1 MKKQKKSEREILSIL
16 AKEIH
21 NSSGYIGGEIVS
33 RRKKSLEYYLGNPLG
48 NEQEGRSQVVSND
61 VMDTVESL
69 MPSLMKIFTSGDNVF
84 ACEGTGPEDEEM
96 ARQASDYLNHIFLK
110 DNNGFK
116 VLYTAFKDA
125 LIQKNGILK
134 VYWDDSQKTERE
146 EYTRLTEDEFTD
158 LIENHEVSVTH
169 HTEYKE
175 EITDDAG
182 KEIDKINLHDVVI
195 HRTKLYGK
203 VRIDPVPPEE
213 FLIERRCK
221 DIDSANFVAHRVN
234 KTKSELVEMGYDPDL
249 VYSLPTG
256 NSENFSEDV
265 FVRHQN
271 IDFGSGESSGDKS
284 TDTVLIHECY
294 IRMDADGDGKAE
306 LLKVCVAGDGKKLLD
321 VMEVDTIPFIS
332 MTPVIMPHR
341 FHGRSIAELVED
353 IQLIKSTVMRQML
366 DNMYLTN
373 NNRVAIQDGQVAMDD
388 LLTNR
393 PGGIVRTKQPPQNV
407 MMPIQAQPITEQAS
421 GMLSYLDSVKE
432 SRTGVSKTSQGL
444 NADSLN
450 NKTATGMNQVLTQSQ
465 MRMELIARIFAETG
479 VKDLA
484 LKIFELICKYQQKEK
499 IVRIRGKYIPMRPYE
514 WKDRV
519 NVTIHVGLGTGSKE
533 QQLIL
538 INAILERQMQAI
550 NLQQN
555 VFGPMVNLRNIYNS
569 LKKMVEN
576 AGLNSIEPFFMDP
589 DVGQAQMPQLPPKP
603 PTEFEKVTLA
613 QVQGENQRAQLK
625 AETEVKRI
633 EAMMRQHLL
642 DFELK
647 IKEIELK
654 YGSKIDELELKRRS
668 MLEQEDLKSSGN
680 LMKEIVKGQDQFF
693 NTQQQINGQQGKTSK
708 GRQESRAAPKRSPA

>member
-1 MKKQKKSEREILSIL
+1 MKKSKQEILSVL
-16 AKEIH
+16 SREIH
-21 NSSGYIGGEIVS
+21 NASGYIGGELVA
-33 RRKKSLEYYLGNPLG
+33 RRKKSLEYYLGMPLG

-84 ACEGTGPEDEEM
+84 QCEGVGPEDEEM
-96 ARQASDYLNHIFLK
+96 ARQASDYINHVFLK
-110 DNNGFK
+110 ENNGFTA
-116 VLYTAFKDA
+116 LYCAFKDA

-134 VYWDDSQKTERE
+134 VYWDSANKTERE
-146 EYTRLTEDEFTD
+146 EYTRLTDDEFND
-158 LIENHEVSVTH
+158 LVSDSQVEVKNHS
-169 HTEYKE
+169 EYE
-175 EITDDAG
+175 ESITDDRG
-182 KEIDKINLHDVVI
+182 QEIDKVTLHDVVI
-195 HRTKLYGK
+195 HRTSLYGGVK
-203 VRIDPVPPEE
+203 IEPVPPEE

-221 DIDSANFVAHRVN
+221 DLHSANFVCHRTN
-234 KTKSELVEMGYDPDL
+234 KTKTELVEMGFDPD
-249 VYSLPTG
+249 VVEGLPTG
-256 NSENFSEDV
+256 DPDFYTEDK

-271 IDFGSGESSGDKS
+271 VDFSHGDNTGDTS
-284 TDTVLIHECY
+284 TEDVLIHECY
-294 IRMDADGDGKAE
+294 VKMDLDDDGKAE
-306 LLKVCVAGDGKKLLD
+306 LVKIIVAGDGKHLLD
-321 VMEVDTIPFIS
+321 IEEIDTIPFIS

-421 GMLSYLDSVKE
+421 GMLAYLDAVKE
-432 SRTGVSKTSQGL
+432 TRTGVSRTSQGL
-444 NADSLN
+444 NSDSLN

-484 LKIFELICKYQQKEK
+484 LKIFELVCKYQNKEK

-519 NVTIHVGLGTGSKE
+519 NVTVHVGLGSGSKE
-533 QQLIL
+533 QQLIMV
-538 INAILERQMQAI
+538 NAILERQMQAI

-555 VFGPMVNLRNIYNS
+555 VYGPMVNLRNIYNS
-569 LKKMVEN
+569 LKKLVEN
-576 AGLNSIEPFFMDP
+576 AGLNNVEPFFMDP
-589 DVGQAQMPQLPPKP
+589 DVGASQMPPLPPKP

-633 EAMMRQHLL
+633 ESTMRESLL

-647 IKEIELK
+647 IKELELQ

-668 MLEQEDLKSSGN
+668 MLEQTDLSKSGD
-680 LMKEIVKGQDQFF
+680 LMKEIIKGQGQFF
-693 NTQQQINGQQGKTSK
+693 NGQRQTNTEG
-708 GRQESRAAPKRSPA
+708 QESRTTPQRSPSKNSI

>member
-1 MKKQKKSEREILSIL
+1 MKSKQEILSVL
-16 AKEIH
+16 NREIS
-21 NSSGYIGGEIVS
+21 NASGFVGGELVS
-33 RRKKSLEYYLGNPLG
+33 RRKKSLEYYLGMPLG
-48 NEQEGRSQVVSND
+48 NEQEGRSQVISND

-84 ACEGTGPEDEEM
+84 ACEGVGPEDEEM

-110 DNNGFK
+110 ENNGFTA
-116 VLYTAFKDA
+116 LYTAFKDA

-134 VYWDDSQKTERE
+134 VYWDDSSKTERE
-146 EYTRLTEDEFTD
+146 EYTRLTDDEFTD
-158 LIENHEVSVTH
+158 LVEDSEVSVTH
-169 HTEYKE
+169 HSEYKE
-175 EITDDAG
+175 PITDDRG
-182 KEIDKINLHDVVI
+182 KEIDKVSLHDVVI
-195 HRTKLYGK
+195 HRTKLYGR

-234 KTKSELVEMGYDPDL
+234 KTKTELIEMGYHPDV

-256 NSENFSEDV
+256 DGETYSEDK

-271 IDFGSGESSGDKS
+271 IDFGRGESTGDKS
-284 TDTVLIHECY
+284 TDMVLIHECY
-294 IRMDADGDGKAE
+294 IRMDADGDGIAE

-321 VMEVDTIPFIS
+321 VTEVDTIPFIS

-373 NNRVAIQDGQVAMDD
+373 NNRVAVQDGQVAMDD

-421 GMLSYLDSVKE
+421 GMLGYLDSVKE

-444 NADSLN
+444 SADALN

-484 LKIFELICKYQQKEK
+484 LKMFELVCKYQQKEK

-538 INAILERQMQAI
+538 LNAILERQMQAI

-569 LKKMVEN
+569 LKKLVEN

-589 DVGQAQMPQLPPKP
+589 DVGAAQMPQLPPKP

-625 AETEVKRI
+625 AQVEEKRI
-633 EAMMRQHLL
+633 EAQMRQELL
-642 DFELK
+642 EFELK
-647 IKEIELK
+647 IKEIELQ
-654 YGSKIDELELKRRS
+654 YGTKIDELELKRRS
-668 MLEQEDLKSSGN
+668 MLEQTDLQKSGD
-680 LMKEIVKGQDQFF
+680 LMKEIIKGQQQFF
-693 NTQQQINGQQGKTSK
+693 NGKGQTNTPGETS
-708 GRQESRAAPKRSPA
+708 RSAPKRSPAKTGV

>member
-1 MKKQKKSEREILSIL
+1 MKKSKQEILSVL
-16 AKEIH
+16 SREIH
-21 NSSGYIGGEIVS
+21 NASGYIGGELVA
-33 RRKKSLEYYLGNPLG
+33 RRKKSLEYYLGMPLG

-84 ACEGTGPEDEEM
+84 QCEGVGPEDEEM
-96 ARQASDYLNHIFLK
+96 ARQASDYINHVLLK
-110 DNNGFK
+110 ENNGFTA
-116 VLYTAFKDA
+116 LYCAFKDA

-134 VYWDDSQKTERE
+134 VYWDSANKTERE
-146 EYTRLTEDEFTD
+146 EYTRLTDDEFND
-158 LIENHEVSVTH
+158 LVSDSQVEVKNHS
-169 HTEYKE
+169 EYE
-175 EITDDAG
+175 ESITDDRG
-182 KEIDKINLHDVVI
+182 QEIDKVTLHDVVI
-195 HRTKLYGK
+195 HRTSLYGGVK
-203 VRIDPVPPEE
+203 IEPVPPEE

-221 DIDSANFVAHRVN
+221 DLHSANFVCHRTN
-234 KTKSELVEMGYDPDL
+234 KTKTELVEMGFDPD
-249 VYSLPTG
+249 VVEGLPTG
-256 NSENFSEDV
+256 DPDFYTEDK

-271 IDFGSGESSGDKS
+271 VDFSHGDNTGDTS
-284 TDTVLIHECY
+284 TEDVLIHECY
-294 IRMDADGDGKAE
+294 VKMDLDDDGKAE
-306 LLKVCVAGDGKKLLD
+306 LVKIIVAGDGKHLLD
-321 VMEVDTIPFIS
+321 IEEIDTIPFIS

-421 GMLSYLDSVKE
+421 GMLAYLDAVKE
-432 SRTGVSKTSQGL
+432 TRTGVSRTSQGL
-444 NADSLN
+444 NSDSLN

-484 LKIFELICKYQQKEK
+484 LKIFELVCKYQNKEK

-519 NVTIHVGLGTGSKE
+519 NVTVHVGLGSGSKE
-533 QQLIL
+533 QQLIMV
-538 INAILERQMQAI
+538 NAILERQMQAI

-555 VFGPMVNLRNIYNS
+555 VYGPMVNLRNIYNS
-569 LKKMVEN
+569 LKKLVEN
-576 AGLNSIEPFFMDP
+576 AGLNNVEPFFMDP
-589 DVGQAQMPQLPPKP
+589 DVGASQMPPLPPKP

-633 EAMMRQHLL
+633 ESTMRESLL

-647 IKEIELK
+647 IKELELQ

-668 MLEQEDLKSSGN
+668 MLEQTDLSKSGD
-680 LMKEIVKGQDQFF
+680 LMKEIIKGQGQFF
-693 NTQQQINGQQGKTSK
+693 NGQRQTNTEG
-708 GRQESRAAPKRSPA
+708 QESRTTPQRSPSKNSI

>member
-134 VYWDDSQKTERE
+134 VYWDDSDKTERE
-146 EYTRLTEDEFTD
+146 EYTRLTDDEFND
-158 LIENHEVSVTH
+158 LVSDAEVKVKN
-169 HTEYKE
+169 HTEYE
-175 EITDDAG
+175 DPITDEKG
-182 KEIDKINLHDVVI
+182 KEIDNIPLHDVVI
-195 HRTKLYGK
+195 HRTKYYGR

-294 IRMDADGDGKAE
+294 IKMDADGDGKAE

-450 NKTATGMNQVLTQSQ
+450 NSTATGMNQVLTQSQ

-589 DVGQAQMPQLPPKP
+589 DVGAAQMPQLPPKP

-633 EAMMRQHLL
+633 EAQMRQNLL

-668 MLEQEDLKSSGN
+668 MMEQEDLKTSGN

-693 NTQQQINGQQGKTSK
+693 NTHQQINGQQGKTSQ
-708 GRQESRAAPKRSPA
+708 GRQESRTTPKRSPA

>member
-1 MKKQKKSEREILSIL
+1 MKKSKQEILSVL
-16 AKEIH
+16 SREIH
-21 NSSGYIGGEIVS
+21 NASGYIGGELVA
-33 RRKKSLEYYLGNPLG
+33 RRKKSLEYYLGMPLG

-69 MPSLMKIFTSGDNVF
+69 MPSLMKILTSGDNVF
-84 ACEGTGPEDEEM
+84 QCEGVGPEDEEM
-96 ARQASDYLNHIFLK
+96 ARQASDYINHVFLK
-110 DNNGFK
+110 ENNGFTA
-116 VLYTAFKDA
+116 LYCAFKDA

-134 VYWDDSQKTERE
+134 VYWDSSNKTERE
-146 EYTRLTEDEFTD
+146 EYTRLTDDEFND
-158 LIENHEVSVTH
+158 LVSDSQVEVKNHS
-169 HTEYKE
+169 EYE
-175 EITDDAG
+175 ESITDDRG
-182 KEIDKINLHDVVI
+182 QEIDKVTLHDVVI
-195 HRTKLYGK
+195 HRTSLYGGVK
-203 VRIDPVPPEE
+203 IEPVPPEE

-221 DIDSANFVAHRVN
+221 DLHSANFVCHRTN
-234 KTKSELVEMGYDPDL
+234 KTKTELVEMGFDPD
-249 VYSLPTG
+249 VVEGLPTG
-256 NSENFSEDV
+256 DPDFYTEDK

-271 IDFGSGESSGDKS
+271 VDFSHGDNTGDTS
-284 TDTVLIHECY
+284 TEDVLIHECY
-294 IRMDADGDGKAE
+294 VKMDLDDDGKAE
-306 LLKVCVAGDGKKLLD
+306 LVKIIVAGDGKHLLD
-321 VMEVDTIPFIS
+321 IEEIDTIPFIS

-421 GMLSYLDSVKE
+421 GMLAYLDAVKE
-432 SRTGVSKTSQGL
+432 TRTGVTRTSQGL
-444 NADSLN
+444 NSDSLN

-484 LKIFELICKYQQKEK
+484 LKIFELVCKYQNKEK
-499 IVRIRGKYIPMRPYE
+499 IVRIRGKYVPMRPYE

-519 NVTIHVGLGTGSKE
+519 NVTVHVGLGSGSKE
-533 QQLIL
+533 QQLIMV
-538 INAILERQMQAI
+538 NAILERQMQAI

-555 VFGPMVNLRNIYNS
+555 VYGPMVNLRNIYNS
-569 LKKMVEN
+569 LKKLVEN
-576 AGLNSIEPFFMDP
+576 AGLNNVEPFFMDP
-589 DVGQAQMPQLPPKP
+589 DVGASQMPPLPPKP

-633 EAMMRQHLL
+633 ESNMRESLL

-647 IKEIELK
+647 IKELELQ

-668 MLEQEDLKSSGN
+668 MLEQTDLSKSGD
-680 LMKEIVKGQDQFF
+680 LMKEIIKGQGQFF
-693 NTQQQINGQQGKTSK
+693 NGQRQTNTEG
-708 GRQESRAAPKRSPA
+708 QESRTTPQRSPSKNSI

>member
-1 MKKQKKSEREILSIL
+1 MKSKEEILRVLSS
-16 AKEIH
+16 EIH
-21 NSSGYIGGEIVS
+21 QASGYIGGELVA
-33 RRKKSLEYYLGNPLG
+33 RRKKSLEYYLGMPLG

-61 VMDTVESL
+61 VLDTVESL
-69 MPSLMKIFTSGDNVF
+69 MPSLMKIFTAGDNVF
-84 ACEGTGPEDEEM
+84 ECEGVGPEDEEM
-96 ARQASDYLNHIFLK
+96 ARQCSDYLNYIFYK
-110 DNNGFK
+110 QNNGFLA
-116 VLYTAFKDA
+116 LYSAFKDA

-134 VYWDDSQKTERE
+134 VFWDNSQKTERE
-146 EYTRLTEDEFTD
+146 EYTRLTDDEFND
-158 LIENHEVSVTH
+158 LVENAEVKVTAH
-169 HTEYKE
+169 SEYE
-175 EITDDAG
+175 ESITDDRG
-182 KEIDKINLHDVVI
+182 KEIDKIKLHDVVI
-195 HRTKLYGK
+195 HRTKLYGQ
-203 VRIDPVPPEE
+203 VRIEPVPPEE

-221 DIDSANFVAHRVN
+221 SIDSANFVCHRTQ
-234 KTKSELVEMGYDPDL
+234 KTKSELIEMGYDADL
-249 VYSLPTG
+249 VASLPTG
-256 NSENFSEDV
+256 DTDYYTEDK

-271 IDFGSGESSGDKS
+271 VDFSHGQTDGDESTQD
-284 TDTVLIHECY
+284 VLIHESY
-294 IRMDADGDGKAE
+294 IRMDADEDGVAE
-306 LLKVCVAGDGKKLLD
+306 LLKVTTAGEATKLLD
-321 VMEVDTIPFIS
+321 IEEVDNMPFIS

-421 GMLSYLDSVKE
+421 GMLGYLDAVKE
-432 SRTGVSKTSQGL
+432 SRTGVTKTAQGL
-444 NADSLN
+444 NSDSLN

-479 VKDLA
+479 VRDLG
-484 LKIFELICKYQQKEK
+484 LKLFELICKYQQKEK

-519 NVTIHVGLGTGSKE
+519 NVTVRVGLGTGSKE

-538 INAILERQMQAI
+538 INAILEKQMQAI

-555 VFGPMVNLRNIYNS
+555 VYGPMVNLRNVYNS
-569 LKKMVEN
+569 LKKLVEN

-589 DVGQAQMPQLPPKP
+589 EVGAAQMPPLPPKP

-613 QVQGENQRAQLK
+613 QVQGENQRAAMK
-625 AETEVKRI
+625 NNVEMKRI
-633 EAMMRQHLL
+633 EAQMRKELL

-647 IKEIELK
+647 IKDLELK
-654 YGSKIDELELKRRS
+654 YGTKIDELELKRRS
-668 MLEQEDLKSSGN
+668 MLEQADLNKSGE
-680 LMKEIVKGQDQFF
+680 LMKEIIKGQGQFF
-693 NTQQQINGQQGKTSK
+693 NGQGNTDKA
-708 GRQESRAAPKRSPA
+708 GQESRTATERSPAKDSI

>member
-1 MKKQKKSEREILSIL
+1 MKKSKQEILSVL
-16 AKEIH
+16 SREIH
-21 NSSGYIGGEIVS
+21 NASGYIGGELVA
-33 RRKKSLEYYLGNPLG
+33 RRKKSLEYYLGMPLG

-84 ACEGTGPEDEEM
+84 QCEGVGPEDEEM
-96 ARQASDYLNHIFLK
+96 ARQASDYINHVFLK
-110 DNNGFK
+110 ENNGFTA
-116 VLYTAFKDA
+116 LYCAFKDA

-134 VYWDDSQKTERE
+134 VYWDSANKTERE
-146 EYTRLTEDEFTD
+146 EYTRLTDDEFND
-158 LIENHEVSVTH
+158 LVSDSQVEVKNHS
-169 HTEYKE
+169 EYE
-175 EITDDAG
+175 ESITDDRG
-182 KEIDKINLHDVVI
+182 QEIDKVTLHDVVI
-195 HRTKLYGK
+195 HRTSLYGGVK
-203 VRIDPVPPEE
+203 IEPVPPEE

-221 DIDSANFVAHRVN
+221 DLHSANFVCHRTN
-234 KTKSELVEMGYDPDL
+234 KTKTELVEMGFDPD
-249 VYSLPTG
+249 VVEGLPTG
-256 NSENFSEDV
+256 DPDFYTEDK

-271 IDFGSGESSGDKS
+271 VDFSHGDNTGDTS
-284 TDTVLIHECY
+284 TEDVLIHECY
-294 IRMDADGDGKAE
+294 VKMDLDDDGKAE
-306 LLKVCVAGDGKKLLD
+306 LVKIIVAGDGKHLLD
-321 VMEVDTIPFIS
+321 IEEIDTIPFIS

-421 GMLSYLDSVKE
+421 GMLAYLDAVKE
-432 SRTGVSKTSQGL
+432 TRTGVTRTSQGL
-444 NADSLN
+444 NSDSLN

-484 LKIFELICKYQQKEK
+484 LKIFELVCKYQNKEK
-499 IVRIRGKYIPMRPYE
+499 IVRIRGKYVPMRPYE

-519 NVTIHVGLGTGSKE
+519 NVTVHVGLGSGSKE
-533 QQLIL
+533 QQLIMV
-538 INAILERQMQAI
+538 NAILERQMQAI

-555 VFGPMVNLRNIYNS
+555 VYGPMVNLRNIYNS
-569 LKKMVEN
+569 LKKLVEN
-576 AGLNSIEPFFMDP
+576 AGLNNVEPFFMDP
-589 DVGQAQMPQLPPKP
+589 DVGASQMPPLPPKP

-633 EAMMRQHLL
+633 ESTMRESLL

-647 IKEIELK
+647 IKELELQ

-668 MLEQEDLKSSGN
+668 MLEQTDLSKSGD
-680 LMKEIVKGQDQFF
+680 LMKEIIKGQGQFF
-693 NTQQQINGQQGKTSK
+693 NGQRQTNTEG
-708 GRQESRAAPKRSPA
+708 QESRTTPQRSPSKNSI

>member
-1 MKKQKKSEREILSIL
+1 MKKSKQEILSVL
-16 AKEIH
+16 SKEIH
-21 NSSGYIGGEIVS
+21 NASGYIGGELVA
-33 RRKKSLEYYLGNPLG
+33 RRKKSLEYYLGMPLG

-69 MPSLMKIFTSGDNVF
+69 MPSLMKIFTSRDNVF
-84 ACEGTGPEDEEM
+84 QCEGVGPEDEEM
-96 ARQASDYLNHIFLK
+96 ARQASDYINHIFLK
-110 DNNGFK
+110 ENNGF
-116 VLYTAFKDA
+116 VSLYCAFKDA

-134 VYWDDSQKTERE
+134 VYWDNSNKTERE
-146 EYTRLTEDEFTD
+146 EYTRLTDDEFND
-158 LIENHEVSVTH
+158 LVSDSQVEVKNHS
-169 HTEYKE
+169 EYE
-175 EITDDAG
+175 ESITDDRG
-182 KEIDKINLHDVVI
+182 QEIDKVTLHDVVI
-195 HRTKLYGK
+195 HRTSLYGGVK
-203 VRIDPVPPEE
+203 IEPVPPEE

-221 DIDSANFVAHRVN
+221 DLHSANFVCHRTN
-234 KTKSELVEMGYDPDL
+234 KTKTELVEMGFDPEI
-249 VYSLPTG
+249 VEGLPTG
-256 NSENFSEDV
+256 DPDFYTEDK

-271 IDFGSGESSGDKS
+271 VDFSHADNTGDK
-284 TDTVLIHECY
+284 TTEDVLIHECY
-294 IRMDADGDGKAE
+294 IKMDLNGDGKAE
-306 LLKVCVAGDGKKLLD
+306 LVKIIVAGDGKQLLD
-321 VMEVDTIPFIS
+321 IEEIDTIPFIS

-373 NNRVAIQDGQVAMDD
+373 NNRVAIQDGQVSMDD

-421 GMLSYLDSVKE
+421 GMLAYLDAVKE
-432 SRTGVSKTSQGL
+432 TRTGVSKTSQGL
-444 NADSLN
+444 NSDSLN

-484 LKIFELICKYQQKEK
+484 LKIFELVCKYQNKEK
-499 IVRIRGKYIPMRPYE
+499 IVRIRGKYVPMRPYE

-519 NVTIHVGLGTGSKE
+519 NVTVHVGLGSGSKE
-533 QQLIL
+533 QQLIMV
-538 INAILERQMQAI
+538 NAILERQMQAI

-555 VFGPMVNLRNIYNS
+555 VYGPMVNLRNIYNS
-569 LKKMVEN
+569 LKKLVEN
-576 AGLNSIEPFFMDP
+576 AGLNSVEPFFMDP
-589 DVGQAQMPQLPPKP
+589 DVGASQMPPLPPKP

-625 AETEVKRI
+625 ANTEVKRI
-633 EAMMRQHLL
+633 ESTMREALL

-647 IKEIELK
+647 IKELELQ

-668 MLEQEDLKSSGN
+668 MLEQTDLQKSGD
-680 LMKEIVKGQDQFF
+680 LMKEIVRGQKQFF
-693 NTQQQINGQQGKTSK
+693 NGQNKTNTD
-708 GRQESRAAPKRSPA
+708 GQESTTAPERSPSKNSI

>member
-1 MKKQKKSEREILSIL
+1 MKKSKQEILSVL
-16 AKEIH
+16 SREIH
-21 NSSGYIGGEIVS
+21 NASGYIGGELVA
-33 RRKKSLEYYLGNPLG
+33 RRKKSLEYDLGMPLG

-84 ACEGTGPEDEEM
+84 QCEGVGPEDEEM
-96 ARQASDYLNHIFLK
+96 ARQASDYINHVFLK
-110 DNNGFK
+110 ENNGFTA
-116 VLYTAFKDA
+116 LYCAFKDA

-134 VYWDDSQKTERE
+134 VYWDSANKTERE
-146 EYTRLTEDEFTD
+146 EYTRLTDDEFND
-158 LIENHEVSVTH
+158 LVSDSQVEVKNHS
-169 HTEYKE
+169 EYE
-175 EITDDAG
+175 ESITDDRG
-182 KEIDKINLHDVVI
+182 QEIDKVTLHDVVI
-195 HRTKLYGK
+195 HRTSLYGGVK
-203 VRIDPVPPEE
+203 IEPVPPEE

-221 DIDSANFVAHRVN
+221 DLHSANFVCHRTN
-234 KTKSELVEMGYDPDL
+234 KTKTELVEMGFDPD
-249 VYSLPTG
+249 VVEGLPTG
-256 NSENFSEDV
+256 DPDFYTEDK

-271 IDFGSGESSGDKS
+271 VDFSHGDNTGDTS
-284 TDTVLIHECY
+284 TEDVLIHECY
-294 IRMDADGDGKAE
+294 VKMDLDDDGKAE
-306 LLKVCVAGDGKKLLD
+306 LVKIIVAGDGKHLLD
-321 VMEVDTIPFIS
+321 IEEIDTIPFIS

-421 GMLSYLDSVKE
+421 GMLAYLDAVKE
-432 SRTGVSKTSQGL
+432 TRTGVSRTSQGL
-444 NADSLN
+444 NSDSLN

-484 LKIFELICKYQQKEK
+484 LKIFELVCKYQNKEK
-499 IVRIRGKYIPMRPYE
+499 IVRIRGKYIPRRPYE

-519 NVTIHVGLGTGSKE
+519 NVTVHVGLGSGSKE
-533 QQLIL
+533 QQLIMV
-538 INAILERQMQAI
+538 NAILERQMQAI

-555 VFGPMVNLRNIYNS
+555 VYGPMVNLRNIYNS
-569 LKKMVEN
+569 LKKLVEN
-576 AGLNSIEPFFMDP
+576 AGLNNVEPFFMDP
-589 DVGQAQMPQLPPKP
+589 DVGASQMPPLPPKP

-633 EAMMRQHLL
+633 ESTMRESLL

-647 IKEIELK
+647 IKELELQ

-668 MLEQEDLKSSGN
+668 MLEQTDLSKSGD
-680 LMKEIVKGQDQFF
+680 LMKEIIKGQGQFF
-693 NTQQQINGQQGKTSK
+693 NGQRQTNTEG
-708 GRQESRAAPKRSPA
+708 QESRTTPQRSPSKNSI

>member
-1 MKKQKKSEREILSIL
+1 MKKQKKSEQEILSIL

-21 NSSGYIGGEIVS
+21 NSSGYIGGEIVA

-84 ACEGTGPEDEEM
+84 ACEGVGPEDEEM

-110 DNNGFK
+110 ENNGFTS
-116 VLYTAFKDA
+116 LYTAFKDA

-134 VYWDDSQKTERE
+134 VYWDDSDKTERE
-146 EYTRLTEDEFTD
+146 EYTRLTDDEFND
-158 LIENHEVSVTH
+158 LVSDAEVKVTN
-169 HTEYKE
+169 HTEYE
-175 EITDDAG
+175 EPITDDRG
-182 KEIDKINLHDVVI
+182 KEIDKIPLHDVVI
-195 HRTKLYGK
+195 HRTKYYGR

-234 KTKSELVEMGYDPDL
+234 KTKTELIEMGYDPDV

-256 NSENFSEDV
+256 DGETYSEDK

-271 IDFGSGESSGDKS
+271 IDFGRGESTGDKS
-284 TDTVLIHECY
+284 TDMVLIHECY
-294 IRMDADGDGKAE
+294 IRMDANGDGVAE

-407 MMPIQAQPITEQAS
+407 MMPITAQPITEQAS
-421 GMLSYLDSVKE
+421 GMLAYLDAVKE
-432 SRTGVSKTSQGL
+432 TRTGVSKTAQGL
-444 NADSLN
+444 NPDSLN

-484 LKIFELICKYQQKEK
+484 LKMFELVCKYQQKEK

-538 INAILERQMQAI
+538 LNAILERQMQAI

-555 VFGPMVNLRNIYNS
+555 VYGPMVNLRNIYNS
-569 LKKMVEN
+569 LKKLVEN

-589 DVGQAQMPQLPPKP
+589 DVGAAQMPQLPPKP

-633 EAMMRQHLL
+633 EAQMRQNLL

-668 MLEQEDLKSSGN
+668 MMEAEDLKSSGN
-680 LMKEIVKGQDQFF
+680 LMKEIIKGQENFF
-693 NTQQQINGQQGKTSK
+693 NTKQQIDGQQGNANTPGQTSRTTAK
-708 GRQESRAAPKRSPA
+708 

>member
-1 MKKQKKSEREILSIL
+1 MKKSKREILSIL
-16 AKEIH
+16 SREIH
-21 NSSGYIGGEIVS
+21 NASGYIGGELVA
-33 RRKKSLEYYLGNPLG
+33 RRKKSLEYYLGMPLG

-69 MPSLMKIFTSGDNVF
+69 MPSLMKIFTSGDSVF
-84 ACEGTGPEDEEM
+84 DCEGVGPEDEEM
-96 ARQASDYLNHIFLK
+96 ARQCSDYLNYVFLK
-110 DNNGFK
+110 ENNGFTA
-116 VLYTAFKDA
+116 LYSAFKDA

-134 VYWDDSQKTERE
+134 VYWDDSNKTERE
-146 EYTRLTEDEFTD
+146 EYTRLNDDEFAD
-158 LIENHEVSVTH
+158 LVSDPQVKVKN
-169 HTEYKE
+169 HTEYE
-175 EITDDAG
+175 EPILDEKG
-182 KEIDKINLHDVVI
+182 KKLDVNNLHDVVI
-195 HRTKLYGK
+195 NRTQLYGQ
-203 VRIDPVPPEE
+203 VRIEPVPPEE

-221 DIDSANFVAHRVN
+221 DLQSANFVCHRTN
-234 KTKSELVEMGYDPDL
+234 KTKTELVEMGYDPDM
-249 VYSLPTG
+249 VASLPTG
-256 NSENFSEDV
+256 DPDFYTEDK

-271 IDFGSGESSGDKS
+271 VDFSHGDNDGDK
-284 TDTVLIHECY
+284 TTEDVLIHECY
-294 IRMDADGDGKAE
+294 VKMDLDDDGRSELVKITVAGTGKE
-306 LLKVCVAGDGKKLLD
+306 LLDIE
-321 VMEVDTIPFIS
+321 EVDTIPFVT

-421 GMLSYLDSVKE
+421 GMLAYLDAVKE
-432 SRTGVSKTSQGL
+432 TRTGVSKTSQGL

-450 NKTATGMNQVLTQSQ
+450 NSTATGMNQVLTQSQ

-484 LKIFELICKYQQKEK
+484 LKMFELVCKYQQKEK

-514 WKDRV
+514 WKNRI
-519 NVTIHVGLGTGSKE
+519 NVSVKVGLGTGSKE

-538 INAILERQMQAI
+538 LNAILERQMQAI

-555 VFGPMVNLRNIYNS
+555 AFGPMVSMRNVYNT
-569 LKKMVEN
+569 LKKLIEN
-576 AGLNSIEPFFMDP
+576 AGLNGVEPYFMDP
-589 DVGQAQMPQLPPKP
+589 EVGAAQMPQLPPKP
-603 PTEFEKVTLA
+603 PSEFEKVTLA

-625 AETEVKRI
+625 AEVEIKRI
-633 EAMMRQHLL
+633 EGSMRQQLL

-647 IKEIELK
+647 IKELELQ
-654 YGSKIDELELKRRS
+654 YGSKIDEQELKRRS
-668 MLEQEDLKSSGN
+668 MIEQEDLKQSGD
-680 LMKEIVKGQDQFF
+680 LMKELVKGQNMFF
-693 NTQQQINGQQGKTSK
+693 KEQRNGQQGKTDK
-708 GRQESRAAPKRSPA
+708 TGQES